1 MRKRD
6 YIFVCVCIFFI
17 SCISSDLKEAN
28 NISKQQEDSI
38 NDIDLEELLKELPS
52 PTESETVRNNRL
64 RDLFV
69 LMDDDSLLYIPF
81 FVIPNLYGSSLERF
95 HEKYNTYEEFKDAF
109 LHQDSLLDTR
119 KKWSYHVKINK
130 SIMND
135 FNNMSTDVFLSTYIT
150 MENEKM
156 LVNNDTTL
164 AYCLDIYGY
173 NINFNEKGK
182 AEIYKR

>member
-1 MRKRD
+1 MKRKD
-6 YIFVCVCIFFI
+6 YMFFCVCIFFL

-28 NISKQQEDSI
+28 NISVQQEDSI
-38 NDIDLEELLKELPS
+38 NDIEIDELIKELS
-52 PTESETVRNNRL
+52 SHYEFDTERANRL
-64 RDLFV
+64 RDFFV

-81 FVIPNLYGSSLERF
+81 FVIPNLYGSTLERY

-119 KKWSYHVKINK
+119 KKWSYHVKLNK

-135 FNNMSTDVFLSTYIT
+135 FKHMSTDVFLSTYIT
-150 MENEKM
+150 MENEIM
-156 LVNNDTTL
+156 LVDNDTTL